1 MGPSQRPTPVAR
13 NCPPVGR
20 RIPDAPCTRASIL
33 AFAAG
38 LALWLQLGAGCGT
51 TPPSGASGRDGNTS
65 VDNANRAGGGGNVP
79 ASGGNVPQGAT
90 GGSAMVDNNGV
101 VAPARTGAAALADGG
116 VHADG
121 PLVASG
127 AAGLLVLPMAGCT
140 VADYHV
146 QLRVG
151 GDTVSVIAD
160 SGSSSAAV
168 AAGSCSNC
176 GQADRYNT
184 SSGTN
189 LGKKLTSTYGSGEW
203 NGLLFQDGMG
213 LGPKASGTATV
224 PMRFGA
230 MTSQDRMLQPYS
242 CRPNQ
247 PAQNDGILGLGPNT
261 LLLDGTTS
269 LLAQLNATKKFAY
282 DAFAVQSCG
291 VDGNLF
297 LGGYDAAYVAR
308 QPFFVPMV
316 TGARNFYAQYYSVNL
331 AGLVVGDQTV
341 AQQNTLGPAIV
352 DNGTSLM
359 YVPDAAHDAFRTAL
373 AQDENFAANF
383 SIDRVELDFTP
394 TLQGRS
400 RAELD
405 ELLPKF
411 GLTLVQADGT
421 RATLW
426 LDATSSYLLP
436 GIDSEGGTQYLL
448 AVQNGDHASGS
459 GSLPLLIGNA
469 LMKQHIVIFDRAG
482 KQVGFAPQV
491 GCDATVAYLGQ

>member
-1 MGPSQRPTPVAR
+1 MR
-13 NCPPVGR
+13 
-20 RIPDAPCTRASIL
+20 DANATAN
-33 AFAAG
+33 
-38 LALWLQLGAGCGT
+38 
-51 TPPSGASGRDGNTS
+51 D
-65 VDNANRAGGGGNVP
+65 ANRADGGGNLP
-79 ASGGNVPQGAT
+79 TT
-90 GGSAMVDNNGV
+90 GGSVPTTTTGATATADSNGTV
-101 VAPARTGAAALADGG
+101 SPARQGAAALADGG

-121 PLVASG
+121 PLVAKG
-127 AAGLLVLPMAGCT
+127 AAGLLVLPMQGCT

-151 GDTVSVIAD
+151 GNLFSVIAD
-160 SGSSSAAV
+160 TGSSSAAV
-168 AAGSCSNC
+168 AAGSCSSC
-176 GQADRYNT
+176 GQAARYNT

-189 LGKKLTSTYGSGEW
+189 LGKKLYSAYGSGEW
-203 NGLLFQDGMG
+203 NGLLFSDGMG
-213 LGPKASGTATV
+213 LGPQATGTPQVSA
-224 PMRFGA
+224 RFGA
-230 MTSQDRMLQPYS
+230 MTSQDRMLLPYI
-242 CRPNQ
+242 CRPDQ
-247 PAQNDGILGLGPNT
+247 TVQNDGILGLGPNA
-261 LLLDGTTS
+261 LLLEGTTS
-269 LLAQLNATKKFAY
+269 LLAQLYATKKFAY

-297 LGGYDAAYVAR
+297 LGGYAAAYVAR

-316 TGARNFYAQYYSVNL
+316 TGAKNFYAQYYSVNL

-341 AQQNTLGPAIV
+341 VQQANLGPAIV

-359 YVPDAAHDAFRTAL
+359 YVPDAAHDAFRAAL
-373 AQDENFAANF
+373 AQDANFAANF

-394 TLQGRS
+394 TLRGLS

-405 ELLPKF
+405 DVLPKF
-411 GLTLVQADGT
+411 GLTFVQADGT
-421 RATLW
+421 KATLW

-436 GIDSEGGTQYLL
+436 SIDSEGDTQYLL

-491 GCDATVAYLGQ
+491 GCDATVAYHGQ